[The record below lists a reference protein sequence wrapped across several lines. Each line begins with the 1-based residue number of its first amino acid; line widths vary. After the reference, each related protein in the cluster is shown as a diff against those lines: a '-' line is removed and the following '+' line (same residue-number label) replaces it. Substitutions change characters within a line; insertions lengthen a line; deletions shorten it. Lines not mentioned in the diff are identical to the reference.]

1 MTRAIITLILLLHS
15 TVGGDGVVQE
25 PKIIW
30 ETKNGSA
37 SLNCSHNKGS
47 SYYQMYWYRQRPG
60 ETMRLIVFTMTNSK
74 PEFGDV
80 DEKKFE
86 AQKSV
91 PESGSLK
98 VNHLEPDD
106 SGIYFCAVSE
116 HSVSKAGE
124 CCTKTFCA

>member
-1 MTRAIITLILLLHS
+1 MWYKETQGTLGFKLMGNLSGEMDQIETEFKNKIKNLTVHS
-15 TVGGDGVVQE
+15 TGMTQCSKLPLSNTKTLMVYQQ
-25 PKIIW
+25 KIQPLLSNYI
-30 ETKNGSA
+30 
-37 SLNCSHNKGS
+37 C
-47 SYYQMYWYRQRPG
+47 
-60 ETMRLIVFTMTNSK
+60 
-74 PEFGDV
+74 EFGDV